1 MTAPKLRFKEFDGD
15 WGKKKF
21 SEQFNFHN
29 TNSYSRA
36 LLAEQGEIMNIHYGD
51 IHTKFSMLF
60 DVKEEAVPFLSSE
73 IDTNKIAENQF
84 LQVGDLVIADA
95 SEDYKDIGKAI
106 EVINL
111 DNQKV
116 VAGLH
121 TYIARPVERCAIGF
135 NGYLMQTFEVREQ
148 IKKLATGISVLGIS
162 KTNLGKVELKIPCL
176 AEQTK
181 IASFLS
187 NVDEKISQLTQK
199 HALLSQYKQGMMQ
212 KLFSQQLR
220 FKADD
225 GSEFGEWEITSI
237 KDAVS
242 FIKDGT
248 HGTHQD
254 DPSSNL
260 FLLSAKNL
268 QNGKI
273 VIDDKD
279 RKINQKEFDSIY
291 KNYKLQDGDILLSV
305 VGTIGRVAIFKDYYE
320 SYAFQRSVAFMRF
333 KKALTEFI
341 YQLFLAKDFQ
351 NELLVRQVVSA
362 QPGIYLGD
370 LSKIDIKLPCL
381 EEQTKIANFLSAI
394 DQKIEVV
401 AQQIQQAK
409 TWKKGLLQQMFV

>member
-1 MTAPKLRFKEFDGD
+1 MSAPKLRFKEFDKD
-15 WGKKKF
+15 WNTVNLKNCIESIDSGWSPQCESYPANSSQWGVLKTTSVDWSGFQENANKKLPDHL
-21 SEQFNFHN
+21 EP
-29 TNSYSRA
+29 R
-36 LLAEQGEIMNIHYGD
+36 
-51 IHTKFSMLF
+51 
-60 DVKEEAVPFLSSE
+60 SE
-73 IDTNKIAENQF
+73 IEVKPYDILVTRAGPTER
-84 LQVGDLVIADA
+84 VG
-95 SEDYKDIGKAI
+95 
-106 EVINL
+106 
-111 DNQKV
+111 V
-116 VAGLH
+116 VSVV
-121 TYIARPVERCAIGF
+121 P
-135 NGYLMQTFEVREQ
+135 NNVR
-148 IKKLATGISVLGIS
+148 KKLLISDKLIRIKSGKDNDSNFLGIS
-162 KTNLGKVELKIPCL
+162 LSSSKCQNQLQSKTSGLAKSQTNISQKILLDVTLQTPSK
-176 AEQTK
+176 AEQDK

-187 NVDEKISQLTQK
+187 AVDEKIAQLSQK
-199 HALLSQYKQGMMQ
+199 HQLLSQYKQGMMQ
-212 KLFSQQLR
+212 KLFSQQIR

-225 GSEFGEWEITSI
+225 GSEFGEWGITSI

-273 VIDDKD
+273 VIDEKD

-291 KNYKLQDGDILLSV
+291 KNYNLKDGDILLSV

-333 KKALTEFI
+333 KKALPEFI

-370 LSKIDIKLPCL
+370 LSKIEIKLPCL
-381 EEQTKIANFLSAI
+381 AEQTKIANFLSAI

-401 AQQIQQAK
+401 AQQIEQAK
-409 TWKKGLLQQMFV
+409 QWKKGLLQQMFV